1 MDLLFNHLLEVQME
15 DDLTSLI
22 LISKQAEF

>member
-15 DDLTSLI
+15 DDFTSLI